1 MSDRIIEKTE
11 ELQALYDCYCALEK
25 SGLTDTIYTQG
36 QFAIYE
42 KMRIIFNDD
51 EIYPIVAKAPGIDM
65 SDYIGNI
72 KADTPSMIMALRSY
86 IKQTINTKE

>member
-42 KMRIIFNDD
+42 KMRSIINDD
-51 EIYPIVAKAPGIDM
+51 EIYPIAAKAPGIDM
-65 SDYIGNI
+65 SDYIWHV
-72 KADTPSMIMALRSY
+72 KTDTPNMIDALQSY
-86 IKQTINTKE
+86 IETI